1 VGPRDRPRRGRRDD
15 RRGADRRAG
24 ALSERREI
32 FTLGHSTHP
41 LAGFLELLRAH
52 EIAMLADVRSFPS
65 SRRWPWFNQAE
76 LAGAVAASGREYRWF
91 NALGGRRHSKLADS
105 PHRAWEHPAFRSY
118 ADYTDTPEFATGLAE
133 LCGAA
138 ERVRTA
144 IMCSEGLWWRCHR
157 RIVSDHLTVRGWR
170 VRHILPDGKI
180 ADHELTSFASVAG
193 ERIVYDG
200 GQAALGLK

>member
-1 VGPRDRPRRGRRDD
+1 MN
-15 RRGADRRAG
+15 AA
-24 ALSERREI
+24 REI
-32 FTLGHSTHP
+32 FTIGHSTHP
-41 LAGFLELLRAH
+41 LAEFLELLRRH

-76 LAGAVAASGREYRWF
+76 FSAAVAAAGRDYRWF
-91 NALGGRRHSKLADS
+91 KALGGRRHSQLANS

-118 ADYTDTPEFATGLAE
+118 ADYTDTPEFAAGLAA
-133 LCGAA
+133 LCEAA

-157 RIVSDHLTVRGWR
+157 RIVSDHLLVRGWR

-180 ADHELTSFASVAG
+180 AEHELTPFVSVAG
-193 ERIVYDG
+193 GQIVYDG
-200 GQAALGLK
+200 GQGAFGLK